1 MSAVL
6 SAAGAEGPAASPGPD
21 AEWFIVMNRGSGASE
36 KEQVRSIVEAE
47 LRSAGRRHRFV
58 PIAPGEIVPACQ
70 EAARLAREQGGVLV
84 AAGGDG
90 TINCAAQAALAH
102 DCPLGLI
109 AQGTFNLFARQLG
122 LPLEPA
128 AATRAL
134 LRATPEPVQ
143 VGWANQR
150 VFLVN
155 ASLGLY
161 PKLLA
166 DREVV
171 KQKLGRR
178 RWIAMLAA
186 LKSLLEWRHQL
197 TLDVEMDGELR
208 QVRTAS
214 VFVCNNQVQLARVG
228 IPDEVVRQ
236 VGEGR
241 LACLFV
247 RPLGTWAKLRMLAA
261 AAFGRLGEERAVD
274 ALALRSLTVGA
285 RHARRLKAATDGEV
299 VWMQLPV
306 RLTVAPRPLQVML
319 PPAEERLPP
328 Q

>member
-6 SAAGAEGPAASPGPD
+6 STSGDAAAAVRPD

-36 KEQVRSIVEAE
+36 KDQVRETVEAE
-47 LRSAGRRHRFV
+47 LRAAGRRHRFV
-58 PIAPGEIVPACQ
+58 PLAPGEIVAGCQ
-70 EAARLAREQGGVLV
+70 EAARLASEQGGILV

-109 AQGTFNLFARQLG
+109 PQGTFNLFARQLG

-128 AATRAL
+128 AATQAL
-134 LRATPEPVQ
+134 LRATPEAVQ

-166 DREVV
+166 DRELV

-186 LKSLLEWRHQL
+186 LKSMLEWRLQL
-197 TLDVEMDGELR
+197 TLDVEMDGEVR
-208 QVRTAS
+208 QLRTAS
-214 VFVCNNQVQLARVG
+214 VFVCNNRLQLQRVG
-228 IPDEVVRQ
+228 IPGEVVRQ

-241 LACLFV
+241 LACVFV
-247 RPLGTWAKLRMLAA
+247 RPLDTWAKLRTLAA
-261 AAFGRLGEERAVD
+261 AAFGRLGDEREIDAV
-274 ALALRSLTVGA
+274 ALRSLTVGA
-285 RHARRLKAATDGEV
+285 RHARRLKVATDGEV
-299 VWMQLPV
+299 LWMQLPV
-306 RLTVAPRPLQVML
+306 RLTVAPRPLYVML
-319 PPAEERLPP
+319 PPVQERLPP
-328 Q
+328 E

>member
-6 SAAGAEGPAASPGPD
+6 STSGDAAAAVRPD
-21 AEWFIVMNRGSGASE
+21 AEWFIVMNRGSGAAE
-36 KEQVRSIVEAE
+36 KDQVREIVEAE
-47 LRSAGRRHRFV
+47 LRAAGRRHRFV
-58 PIAPGEIVPACQ
+58 PLAPGEIVAGCQ
-70 EAARLAREQGGVLV
+70 EAARLASEQGGILV

-109 AQGTFNLFARQLG
+109 PQGTFNLFARQLG

-128 AATRAL
+128 AATQAL
-134 LRATPEPVQ
+134 LRATPEAVQ

-166 DREVV
+166 DRELV

-186 LKSLLEWRHQL
+186 LKSMLEWRLQL
-197 TLDVEMDGELR
+197 TLDVEMDGEVR
-208 QVRTAS
+208 QLRTAS
-214 VFVCNNQVQLARVG
+214 VFVCNNRLQLQRVG
-228 IPDEVVRQ
+228 IPGEVVRQ

-241 LACLFV
+241 LACVFV
-247 RPLGTWAKLRMLAA
+247 RPLDTWAKLRTLAA
-261 AAFGRLGEERAVD
+261 AAFGRLGDEREID
-274 ALALRSLTVGA
+274 AFALRSLTVGA
-285 RHARRLKAATDGEV
+285 RHARRLKVATDGEV
-299 VWMQLPV
+299 LWMQLPV
-306 RLTVAPRPLQVML
+306 RLTVAPRPLHVML
-319 PPAEERLPP
+319 PPVEERLPP
-328 Q
+328 E